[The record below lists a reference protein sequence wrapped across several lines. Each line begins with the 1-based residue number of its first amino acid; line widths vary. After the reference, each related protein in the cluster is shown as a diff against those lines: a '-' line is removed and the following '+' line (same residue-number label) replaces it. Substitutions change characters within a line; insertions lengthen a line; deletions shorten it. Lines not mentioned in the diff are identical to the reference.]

1 MSVKE
6 RVKDIKERFR
16 MTGDYDEIPIY
27 NRDFIY
33 IIAEL
38 ERLWRIEECANEV
51 EQLERELAE
60 AQRIIEGQRDGIACA
75 QEVIKVLTHHND
87 TLLKSNTELREEI
100 ARLREIPRPPEPQQT
115 NSEGWQIWHSCV
127 EYYESQM
134 REQKKLE

>member
-38 ERLWRIEECANEV
+38 ERLWKIEECAKAVLNPSE
-51 EQLERELAE
+51 
-60 AQRIIEGQRDGIACA
+60 IWEG
-75 QEVIKVLTHHND
+75 EYSK
-87 TLLKSNTELREEI
+87 LRE
-100 ARLREIPRPPEPQQT
+100 ALAVK
-115 NSEGWQIWHSCV
+115 G
-127 EYYESQM
+127 
-134 REQKKLE
+134 